1 MYFNVL
7 TANSPSLIHKTQKL
21 KIFLCSIAD
30 SYKIHVTEE
39 SCSKRS
45 SLRLFISCCA
55 LQLMDLIYLLF
66 GS

>member
-1 MYFNVL
+1 MYCNDL
-7 TANSPSLIHKTQKL
+7 TANSLSLIRKTQKL

-30 SYKIHVTEE
+30 TYKIHVTEE

-55 LQLMDLIYLLF
+55 FQLVDLIYLLF